1 MSFDE
6 NPKLPSLNSNIYSEH
21 ILSLSLSNISKTK
34 FAEHYHFLCRF
45 CNEVPVIKFVKRNKI
60 KYEYKCEKESPRILL
75 IKDIFNYLL
84 YSDKIDIDLSKL
96 KCINHKDEK
105 YIFYCEKCKKNI
117 CYKCFE
123 DCIEHEK
130 KNKNHSF

>member
-6 NPKLPSLNSNIYSEH
+6 NPKLPSFNSNIYSEH
-21 ILSLSLSNISKTK
+21 ILSLSLSNISKSK

-130 KNKNHSF
+130 K